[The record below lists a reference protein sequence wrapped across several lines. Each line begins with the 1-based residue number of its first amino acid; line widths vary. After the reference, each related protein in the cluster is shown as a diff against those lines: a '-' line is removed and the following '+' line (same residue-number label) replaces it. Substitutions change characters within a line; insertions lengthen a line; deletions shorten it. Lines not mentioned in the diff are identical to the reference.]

1 MGICVLVDELNR
13 LRKSSSDSIDSEKSF
28 DEFKRYMH
36 IRRNVED
43 DLKSILRE
51 VRSSETKTLFL
62 LCGSAGDGK
71 SHMLSWF
78 ILRNRRQ
85 RSAKNCWL
93 RQRISLLAT

>member
-71 SHMLSWF
+71 SHML
-78 ILRNRRQ
+78 
-85 RSAKNCWL
+85 
-93 RQRISLLAT
+93 